1 MHISEVK
8 IDRVYVFSKSGN
20 EVRTIRVLTDDEY
33 KGMIEVERTT
43 SGKKMLVN
51 AVALEEIPAYE
62 LD

>member
-20 EVRTIRVLTDDEY
+20 EVRTIRVLTDNEY